1 MRTLDADGSG
11 EVTLEEFRAREA
23 KKLEEMKDLYEDMKA
38 SFEQYEVC
46 KSLFLYLI
54 FTGAAAALA
63 LLRSPHS
70 RALSCRRAQASTS
83 RSSSCS

>member
-1 MRTLDADGSG
+1 M
-11 EVTLEEFRAREA
+11 TLEEFRAREA
-23 KKLEEMKDLYEDMKA
+23 KKIEEMKDLYEDMKQ

-63 LLRSPHS
+63 WPPFATAAR
-70 RALSCRRAQASTS
+70 
-83 RSSSCS
+83 